1 MSWNSKTDY
10 CGLAVEGK
18 IIIKSATQNK
28 SGQYLE
34 KPGTSSAI
42 CATKPF
48 GAADAPSCDY
58 AIKGAKSF
66 GAGEIK
72 LGAVTS
78 ITVGNVTKR
87 YALASVRYENGADV
101 EPTFTGTAQEIEATS
116 DGTQRM
122 FDVPAFDVSPDE
134 AAEIIMSAA
143 TVGGTGCELT
153 HCTMEASAN
162 IKIHTVNG
170 VIVSSDVTV
179 GHVVVSLEI
188 LQSGDEEP
196 TVAPSSGWDIS
207 SPLTCTDPDADFP
220 TWSCELSKPLAYT
233 VVSGS

>member
-34 KPGTSSAI
+34 KLGKSGAI

-48 GAADAPSCDY
+48 GEASAPSCDY

-66 GAGEIK
+66 AAGDIK
-72 LGAVTS
+72 LGAVT
-78 ITVGNVTKR
+78 TVDGKR
-87 YALASVRYENGADV
+87 YALASVRYESGADV

-116 DGTQRM
+116 DGTQRT
-122 FDVPAFDVSPDE
+122 FDVPAFAVSPDE
-134 AAEIIMSAA
+134 AAEIVMSAA

-153 HCTMEASAN
+153 RCTMEASAN
-162 IKIHTVNG
+162 VKPHTVNG
-170 VIVSSDVTV
+170 VIVSSDVTA

-188 LQSGDEEP
+188 LQSGDTEP
-196 TVAPSSGWDIS
+196 TVTAGSGWDIS
-207 SPLTCTDPDADFP
+207 SPLTNTDPDAEFP
-220 TWSCELSKPLAYT
+220 TWSCELTKPLSYT
-233 VVSGS
+233 TGSNS